1 MIAPETPDRPAA
13 PRRAV
18 PVTRPELAVLATLT
32 LLAALLRGWKLGQL
46 PPGIHVDEAFNLLDA
61 QAILTGW
68 RPIFLPANAGREV
81 LYSYLQAP
89 LLAAFGPT
97 LAIARSASALAGLL
111 SIPLFWASARALLS
125 ADPELDAPALRRA
138 ALLTAALTAFSY
150 WHLHFSR
157 FGIRAILFPALV
169 CGLAW
174 AWWRLLATRRA
185 GDPARAKPWRAS
197 LVVALLLGLAFYT
210 HPAGRGLVA
219 LPAAHAA
226 WLCWRDRALRPI
238 QALARS
244 LTGALLIAAP
254 LLVFWGRHPET
265 FSRHAEE
272 TSILGQGAAALAAN
286 QLKVAGMFFVAGD
299 PAPWRNLPGRPVLG
313 QLWPIDPAQ
322 LPLTVLLAACF
333 LIGLWRLLRAARGGQ
348 SWAALLVCWLLV
360 LLVPTAV
367 TDAAPNF
374 SRAIGVLP
382 LPFLL
387 VALGFEG
394 LQQRL
399 AAAHPGLAEGWR
411 PAALA
416 GAIALLSLSATAGD
430 YFVRFAQDPESRL
443 AFDDDKVA
451 LGNWVRSAQAA
462 GEAVYLS
469 PDMARH
475 PTVRFTAG
483 TTLRGFDLAEGLVL
497 PPLGVARARY
507 PRSPNGGDLDPWTR
521 FAGFASALGLRPF
534 TAQAAGLQPDGPRYV
549 IDGRLV
555 EPGAVEQG
563 EDWRRFGAPLADFD
577 GLIQL
582 LLADCLDCPP
592 ATLADRP
599 LRSGRSMTLDLV
611 WRAIEPS
618 DTDLNATLQLVTEA
632 GRGIAQV
639 DGPPLGGTYPT
650 DAWRPG
656 EIVITL
662 HRLTIPEDAPAGP
675 ALLRVGWYDWR
686 DGTPLTD
693 AQGRSVVE
701 IARFEIRP

>member
-1 MIAPETPDRPAA
+1 MIDPAAPDRPPA
-13 PRRAV
+13 PRGAA
-18 PVTRPELAVLATLT
+18 PVTRPELAALAAIT
-32 LLAALLRGWKLGQL
+32 LLAALLRGWQLGQL

-61 QAILTGW
+61 RAILTGW

-89 LLAAFGPT
+89 LLAAFGQT
-97 LAIARSASALAGLL
+97 LAVARSASALAGLL
-111 SIPLFWASARALLS
+111 SIPLFWASTRALLS
-125 ADPELDAPALRRA
+125 ADPELDAPGLRRV

-174 AWWRLLATRRA
+174 AWWRLIAA
-185 GDPARAKPWRAS
+185 ARADDAAGTTRWRAS
-197 LVVALLLGLAFYT
+197 LPVALLLGLAFYA
-210 HPAGRGLVA
+210 HPAGRGLAA

-226 WLCWRDRALRPI
+226 WLWWRGRAPQPLR
-238 QALARS
+238 ALARC
-244 LTGALLIAAP
+244 LAGALLIAAP
-254 LLVFWGRHPET
+254 LLAFWWRNPQT
-265 FSRHAEE
+265 FTSHAEE
-272 TSILGQGAAALAAN
+272 TSILGQGVAALAAN
-286 QLKVAGMFFVAGD
+286 LLKVAGMFFVAGD

-322 LPLTVLLAACF
+322 LPLTLLLAACF
-333 LIGLWRLLRAARGGQ
+333 LFGLARVLRAAREGS
-348 SWAALLVCWLLV
+348 SWAALLICWLLV

-387 VALGFEG
+387 TALGFEQ

-399 AAAHPGLAEGWR
+399 AEAHPGLAKGWR

-430 YFVRFAQDPESRL
+430 YFVRFAQDPDSPL

-451 LGNWVRSAQAA
+451 LGNWVRAAQEA

-469 PDMARH
+469 PDMAAH

-483 TTLRGFDLAEGLVL
+483 AALAGFDLSEGLVL
-497 PPLGVARARY
+497 PPLDVEHARY
-507 PRSPNGGDLDPWTR
+507 PRSPEDGALDNWTVLDR
-521 FAGFASALGLRPF
+521 FASVLGLKSF
-534 TAQAAGLQPDGPRYV
+534 VSQAAGLRPEGPVYA
-549 IDGRLV
+549 IEGQLV
-555 EPGAVEQG
+555 EPGAAG
-563 EDWRRFGAPLADFD
+563 RIDDWRRFGAPLADFD
-577 GLIQL
+577 GQIQL
-582 LLADCLDCPP
+582 LLTDCLDCPP
-592 ATLADRP
+592 VTEAEGL
-599 LRSGRSMTLDLV
+599 LRRGQTITMDLV
-611 WRAIEPS
+611 WRALGPTDS
-618 DTDLNATLQLVTEA
+618 DLNATLQLVTEA
-632 GRGIAQV
+632 GAGIAQV

-662 HRLTIPEDAPAGP
+662 HSLTIPEDAPAGP

-693 AQGRSVVE
+693 ARGRSVVE
-701 IARFEIRP
+701 IERFEILP